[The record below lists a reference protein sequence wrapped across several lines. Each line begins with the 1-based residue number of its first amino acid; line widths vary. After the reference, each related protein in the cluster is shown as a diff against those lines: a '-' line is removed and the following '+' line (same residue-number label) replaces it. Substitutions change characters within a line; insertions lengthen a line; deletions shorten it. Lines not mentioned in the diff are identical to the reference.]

1 MSQDSYFIG
10 IDMGTQGIR
19 CAVTDQNGQFVSVN
33 EHSYKIYFPEPG
45 QATQKPSE
53 WIESLDTALTGCLS
67 ELPESI
73 KSKIAGLSVCAT
85 SSTVIAVDK
94 DGRPLADAI
103 LWMDNRAKAE
113 AEEINSGE
121 YELLK
126 YCGGD
131 VSVEWLI
138 PKTLWIKRNMP
149 EVYGKSYKIVEQ
161 LDFINHYFTGL
172 WAASVCQAT
181 CKGNYVGGSSE
192 MEDQYFKQIGLEDY
206 REKLNTNVLKLG
218 EKVGV
223 IKQEIAKKFG
233 LPEDL
238 IVYQGGI
245 DAHVSMLGLG
255 VCRPGD
261 MGMIMGT
268 SFVHLILSEVP
279 VYKRS
284 IWGPYRDA
292 IIPGLY
298 CIEGGQVSAG
308 SITKWFLNEFNIT
321 GQDPYMLMA
330 QYAKDVPI
338 GSKGLITLDFFQ
350 GNRTPYKNPN
360 AKGVFYGLTLNHNR
374 ADIYRSIM
382 EGIAF
387 GTRNIMD
394 AIGGDDDV
402 RINNIMACG
411 GVTKNPLWLQIIA
424 DVTAK
429 PITLTENSS
438 NSGVLGCAVIAA
450 VGSGKYSGY
459 EKAVDAM
466 VRYADVIKPDKE
478 AHQLYEPHYQKYL
491 SLYDKLEDMMDA

>member
-10 IDMGTQGIR
+10 IDFGTQGVR
-19 CAVTDQNGQFVSVN
+19 CSVVDQDGQFISVK
-33 EHSYKIYFPEPG
+33 ESSYRIHFPEPG
-45 QATQKPSE
+45 QATQKPLE
-53 WIESLDTALTGCLS
+53 WIDSFEAALTGCLS
-67 ELPESI
+67 ELPESL
-73 KSKIAGLSVCAT
+73 KSRIAGLSVCAT

-94 DGRPLADAI
+94 EGRPLADAI

-113 AEEINSGE
+113 AEQINSGE

-138 PKTLWIKRNMP
+138 PKTLWIKRHMP
-149 EVYGKSYKIVEQ
+149 GLYNQSYKIVEQ
-161 LDFINHYFTGL
+161 LDFINHYLTGR

-181 CKGNYVGGSSE
+181 CKGNYINGNSE
-192 MEDQYFKQIGLEDY
+192 IEEYYFKQIGLEDY
-206 REKLNTNVLKLG
+206 RNKLNRNVLKLG
-218 EKVGV
+218 DEVGV
-223 IKQEIAKKFG
+223 LKPELSKKFG
-233 LPEDL
+233 LPRDL
-238 IVYQGGI
+238 PVYQGGI

-261 MGMIMGT
+261 MGVIMGT
-268 SFVHLILSEVP
+268 SFVHLMLSEVP
-279 VYKRS
+279 IYKRS
-284 IWGPYRDA
+284 IWGPYCDA

-308 SITKWFLNEFNIT
+308 SITKWFLNEFNIA
-321 GQDPYMLMA
+321 GENPYMLMA
-330 QYAKDVPI
+330 QKAKEVPI

-382 EGIAF
+382 EGTAY
-387 GTRNIMD
+387 GTRNI
-394 AIGGDDDV
+394 IETICGDDV
-402 RINNIMACG
+402 AVNNIMACG

-424 DVTAK
+424 DVTDK

-438 NSGVLGCAVIAA
+438 NCGVLGCAVIAA
-450 VGSGKYSGY
+450 VGSGEYKGY
-459 EKAVDAM
+459 EEAVDAM
-466 VRYADVIKPDKE
+466 VRYTEVIKPDKE
-478 AHQLYEPHYQKYL
+478 AHRLYEPQYQKYL
-491 SLYDKLEDMMDA
+491 ALYEKLEDMMDS

>member
-10 IDMGTQGIR
+10 IDIGTQGIR
-19 CAVTDQNGQFVSVN
+19 CAVIDQFGQFVSVN
-33 EHSYKIYFPEPG
+33 ENSYRIYFPEPG
-45 QATQKPSE
+45 QATQKPAD
-53 WIESLDTALTGCLS
+53 WIESLETTLAGCLK
-67 ELPESI
+67 ELSGSL
-73 KSKIAGLSVCAT
+73 KSKITGMSVCAT

-94 DGRPLADAI
+94 KGRPLADAI

-121 YELLK
+121 FELLK

-138 PKTLWIKRNMP
+138 PKTLWIKRHMP
-149 EVYGKSYKIVEQ
+149 KLYKESYKIVEQ
-161 LDFINHYFTGL
+161 LDFINHYFTGR

-181 CKGNYVGGSSE
+181 CKGNYISGGSE
-192 MEDQYFKQIGLEDY
+192 MEDSYFKRIGLEDY
-206 REKLNTNVLKLG
+206 SEKLIMNVLKLG
-218 EKVGV
+218 DKVGA
-223 IKQEIAKKFG
+223 IKHELSKKFG
-233 LPEDL
+233 LPL
-238 IVYQGGI
+238 NLPVYQGGI
-245 DAHVSMLGLG
+245 DAHISMLGLG
-255 VCRPGD
+255 VCRPGH

-279 VYKRS
+279 VYNRS
-284 IWGPYRDA
+284 IWGPYRDVV
-292 IIPGLY
+292 IPGLY
-298 CIEGGQVSAG
+298 CLEGGQVSAG
-308 SITKWFLNEFNIT
+308 SITKWFLNEFNIS

-330 QYAKDVPI
+330 QKSQEVPI

-382 EGIAF
+382 EGIAY
-387 GTRNIMD
+387 GTRNIID
-394 AIGGDDDV
+394 TICGNDV
-402 RINNIMACG
+402 MINNIMACG

-424 DVTAK
+424 DVTSK

-438 NSGVLGCAVIAA
+438 NCGILGCAVIAA
-450 VGSGKYSGY
+450 VGSGKYRGF
-459 EKAVDAM
+459 EEAVDAM
-466 VRYADVIKPDKE
+466 VHYTGVIKPDNK

-491 SLYDKLEDMMDA
+491 SLYEKLKDMMDV